1 MNAINGTVLAY
12 GQTGAGKT
20 HTMEGPSMQT
30 NDPDLKGIL
39 PRVTQCIFDFIEQP
53 DETIEFLIKLS
64 MVEIY
69 MEKIRDLL
77 DGKKDN
83 LQVKED
89 KLQGIFVAGVTE
101 KYVQSEKEM
110 LQILE
115 AIRPYPSRSSLDW

>member
-1 MNAINGTVLAY
+1 MCDRLCL
-12 GQTGAGKT
+12 Q
-20 HTMEGPSMQT
+20 
-30 NDPDLKGIL
+30 
-39 PRVTQCIFDFIEQP
+39 
-53 DETIEFLIKLS
+53 
-64 MVEIY
+64 VEIY

-110 LQILE
+110 LQILQTGV
-115 AIRPYPSRSSLDW
+115 ANRAVGQTCILYPTFAPTFSILQSLLFST